1 MQMVGFSYK
10 CQECGRGNVVEEVVP
25 EYHTKVRG
33 YPFTVRDAR
42 IGVCDV
48 CGAKHFA
55 AQETERWERI
65 FEEERAKLF
74 LRPRDLQSLRKSLG
88 LSMEHF
94 AFLIGSTRQSL
105 YNWERHDRT
114 RLQSRMADLLMKLV
128 RESQIRGSVDVIRF
142 LIREAEQ
149 LGVHVELGRHN
160 VESARPLLELWAKQ
174 VYRDVFKAPV
184 PVLAQMVA
192 ETVEG
197 DTQVLLF
204 DPKDEPVGRLS
215 YDFENASLQLD
226 FIDSPGFDRF
236 IAEVHFTD
244 GTVEKSG
251 VVQLENLHAKLLS
264 PTRRT
269 DDKVSRLVLQSVS
282 DAGEDQ

>member
-55 AQETERWERI
+55 AQETERWDRI
-65 FEEERAKLF
+65 FEEEHAKLF

-88 LSMEHF
+88 LSMEQF

-105 YNWERHDRT
+105 YNWERHDRG

-128 RESQIRGSVDVIRF
+128 RESHKHGNVDVVRF
-142 LIREAEQ
+142 LAGQAEQ
-149 LGVHVELGRHN
+149 LGVHVELGRHM

-174 VYRDVFKAPV
+174 VPRDILKTRE

-192 ETVEG
+192 ETEEG
-197 DTQVLLF
+197 DRQAVLF
-204 DPKDEPVGRLS
+204 DSKTDEPMGRLT
-215 YDFENASLQLD
+215 YDFQTASLQVE
-226 FIDSPGFDRF
+226 FIRSLGFDRF
-236 IAEVHFTD
+236 AVEVYFTD
-244 GTVEKSG
+244 GAVEKSDL
-251 VVQLENLHAKLLS
+251 VQLENLHAKLLA
-264 PTRRT
+264 PTSYT
-269 DDKVSRLVLQSVS
+269 EDKVSKLALQPVS
-282 DAGEDQ
+282 NAGEN